1 MSKTAKMVFPAI
13 AKKTDLYTYVAVG
26 WVDKLAYVRGKHLT
40 YDDVGNL
47 LTYNGKTHTWGEG
60 RQLATFENG
69 SVSAAYKY
77 DENGL
82 RTQKTV
88 GNKTYSYTWANEK
101 LVGSTDG
108 TNALRFIY
116 GSGSAPVGF
125 TLNNTAVYLYLKNLQ
140 GDIVG
145 IVDEN
150 GTTVVKY
157 IYDAWGKPTSV
168 TGTMAST
175 IGEINPLR
183 YRGYYYDSE
192 SGYYYVQTRYYD
204 PEICRYINAADGGDA
219 VPQAK
224 APAKYAHANRFLFNA
239 NNPQTYSM
247 VPITPDVSGTG
258 SSSNITYETSFDSS
272 YISRLIKVLVF
283 GYTLT
288 YYEDAFII
296 VCDANSKK
304 GIIQIDLEKTGEC
317 ENTLSDI
324 IYEFSDCMGED
335 VFLAMAVYATKSFEE
350 KFPDRYSAVI
360 ETDTTSQREFLFS
373 DECVA
378 NEIKQHVLGYWR
390 SVGKDAPL
398 TVTVAGM
405 YVYTWIYSE
414 YGSLYTRCKMI
425 DIAEQDVISDS
436 NRIAFDYFN
445 GIRDC
450 YFGKP
455 ADPFYYYNEGRKST
469 PRADWLVN
477 KIPV

>member
-1 MSKTAKMVFPAI
+1 MRKRILKLLSTVLAIIIILGVLPLSTFAAEVDSGLALEESIKDTAAKSEKMAEIIAEVKSRRDEFTKVFRKNDGTYTAIISSSPIHYKKDGQWEDIDNTLTQKSKGGNLHTVKTYNYTSGSLPAI
-13 AKKTDLYTYVAVG
+13 AKKIDHYTYVAVG

-40 YDDVGNL
+40 YDDLGNL

-157 IYDAWGKPTSV
+157 TYDAWGKPTSV

-192 SGYYYVQTRYYD
+192 
-204 PEICRYINAADGGDA
+204 
-219 VPQAK
+219 
-224 APAKYAHANRFLFNA
+224 
-239 NNPQTYSM
+239 
-247 VPITPDVSGTG
+247 
-258 SSSNITYETSFDSS
+258 
-272 YISRLIKVLVF
+272 
-283 GYTLT
+283 
-288 YYEDAFII
+288 
-296 VCDANSKK
+296 
-304 GIIQIDLEKTGEC
+304 
-317 ENTLSDI
+317 
-324 IYEFSDCMGED
+324 
-335 VFLAMAVYATKSFEE
+335 
-350 KFPDRYSAVI
+350 
-360 ETDTTSQREFLFS
+360 
-373 DECVA
+373 
-378 NEIKQHVLGYWR
+378 
-390 SVGKDAPL
+390 
-398 TVTVAGM
+398 
-405 YVYTWIYSE
+405 
-414 YGSLYTRCKMI
+414 
-425 DIAEQDVISDS
+425 
-436 NRIAFDYFN
+436 
-445 GIRDC
+445 
-450 YFGKP
+450 
-455 ADPFYYYNEGRKST
+455 
-469 PRADWLVN
+469 
-477 KIPV
+477 